1 MIHFLPLILIF
12 IFIIF
17 LFYYFIP
24 INIFHYH
31 LINFLCGPI
40 LCSNIPVFH
49 EVAGSHAIYFNRKE
63 ENIDSVI
70 QAVEEF
76 FRLREIGKLPDS
88 SCINKVTWEDAA
100 QKVYQMIV
108 EDINWYKIIE

>member
-1 MIHFLPLILIF
+1 MVFQ
-12 IFIIF
+12 
-17 LFYYFIP
+17 YYV
-24 INIFHYH
+24 
-31 LINFLCGPI
+31 
-40 LCSNIPVFH
+40 PVFH